1 MSNIKSFI
9 EELKQISD
17 NDHYSV
23 AVPSIGRE
31 VKFKAFSVKQHKD
44 LIKSALDGVEGS
56 LRMYK
61 IFNDIISTNSLEPI
75 NFAIYDRTKILV
87 DLRKRCV
94 SELVN
99 IADTE
104 YNLNNLPE
112 FNFVF
117 DDSQKFKYK
126 KISVDVRLPSLDI
139 DSDIT
144 EKSIVEFSK
153 YSSEEKKVG
162 NSLNILLV
170 YELMKF
176 INAITV
182 DDVVIS
188 FDETST
194 ADKKAIIDN
203 LPLKLI
209 NNILDYIAKF
219 KDYEQSLFTFPDG
232 TKLIIDASFLST
244 E

>member
-17 NDHYSV
+17 SDHYSV

-176 INAITV
+176 INTITV

>member
-176 INAITV
+176 INTITV